1 MLNICVERPMSLHCN
16 SDMCMFTGVSSK
28 FSVIRVF
35 SLSFV
40 QFNARLVPHSS
51 SQHGA
56 SHYIKTAK
64 IASYPDLGGLAPESV
79 HCFGGA
85 CDLVLALCWSM
96 VLGRVNNH
104 CGFSPKQV
112 DAVIF
117 ITIAS
122 CIGFVRLA
130 RNR

>member
-1 MLNICVERPMSLHCN
+1 MLNFCVERPMSLHCN

-40 QFNARLVPHSS
+40 QFNALLGPHSS

-56 SHYIKTAK
+56 SHCIKTAK
-64 IASYPDLGGLAPESV
+64 VASYPDLGGLAPESV

-96 VLGRVNNH
+96 FWEGSIITAVSHQNRWTPSFSLPLHLASVL
-104 CGFSPKQV
+104 S
-112 DAVIF
+112 D
-117 ITIAS
+117 
-122 CIGFVRLA
+122 
-130 RNR
+130 